1 MEERSF
7 LCWSPAHGQEEGEVD
22 KYILRAKDQ
31 FGYNTEQALTV
42 LFWHKHNMTKVLED
56 MVNFIPSKWNFEDQ
70 LCFDQALQIQG
81 KSFRNIQHVLHILV
95 YVR

>member
-1 MEERSF
+1 M
-7 LCWSPAHGQEEGEVD
+7 D
-22 KYILRAKDQ
+22 KYIFRAKDQ
-31 FGYNTEQALTV
+31 YGYNTEQALAV
-42 LFWHKHNMTKVLED
+42 LFWHKHNMSKVTII
-56 MVNFIPSKWNFEDQ
+56 NFIPSKWNFEDQ